1 MEQHPRFGFLQVR
14 EVQFQWLFANTHAL
28 LPVYKMKEEK

>member
-14 EVQFQWLFANTHAL
+14 EVQFQWLFTNTHAP